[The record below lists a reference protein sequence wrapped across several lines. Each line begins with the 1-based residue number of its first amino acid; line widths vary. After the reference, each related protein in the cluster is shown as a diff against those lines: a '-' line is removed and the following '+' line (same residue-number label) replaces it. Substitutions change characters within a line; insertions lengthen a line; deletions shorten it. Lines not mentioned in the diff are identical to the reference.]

1 MYTDGVFHFGKCNE
15 VSDSD
20 RCNFNMEQVKEIG
33 IQKTKCGVVDE
44 DWIKDTRIYVC
55 KEAIKY
61 KRFIAVKGSW
71 KGKDEDVFLV
81 CIHGP
86 HVGRQKSS
94 LWERLSSLLYR
105 WKGAWCIFEDLNVVR
120 KIDVRLNSQVNLNE
134 ITEFSDFINGMRL
147 VKIPMGGRKFTR
159 VTDDGVKFSKLD
171 RFLLNEEFNELWANL
186 SVIALDRKLSDHYS
200 ILLKDVKLDFGPK
213 PFWVFNTW
221 LEEHDFLGIVEGA
234 WNKNMR
240 SIHPD
245 CIFQDRLKNV
255 KASLRVWSK
264 DIFGGH
270 KECIK
275 NLEKKALKWELQA
288 EHRGLS
294 DTERVIWMETRK
306 RSSKVGRISM
316 DDAQSLEMV
325 FSENEVWEA
334 IRGCGGDKAP
344 GPDGFNF
351 KRMAFGNKWIKWAD
365 TCLRASSMSILVNGS
380 PSEEFQ
386 LERGVRQGDPL
397 SLFLFILAVEGL
409 NAIVSKAV
417 EKGILEDKENA
428 KSLMCILK
436 CFEEVSELKVNYN
449 KSKIYGIGVNEEDL
463 KEMARWM
470 GCGIEEFPFI
480 YLGLLVGENMRH
492 IKCWGPVVEKI
503 KKIADWKAKTMS
515 FGGRL
520 TLVKSVLGSLPLHY
534 FLMFRMPLSVIKNLE
549 SITNKFFEV
558 GWGRGKRFI
567 R

>member
-1 MYTDGVFHFGKCNE
+1 MYNDGVFQFRKCNE

-20 RCNFNMEQVKEIG
+20 RRNVNMEQVKEIG
-33 IQKTKCGVVDE
+33 ELIGISWRLAEEEKQEKCEHDGNKAARTAIEDE
-44 DWIKDTRIYVC
+44 
-55 KEAIKY
+55 
-61 KRFIAVKGSW
+61 RFIEVKGSW

-81 CIHGP
+81 CIYGP

-134 ITEFSDFINGMRL
+134 ITEFSDFINDMRL

-264 DIFGGH
+264 DRFGGH

-380 PSEEFQ
+380 PSEEFR
-386 LERGVRQGDPL
+386 LERG
-397 SLFLFILAVEGL
+397 
-409 NAIVSKAV
+409 
-417 EKGILEDKENA
+417 DKENA

-503 KKIADWKAKTMS
+503 KKITDWKAKTMS

-520 TLVKSVLGSLPLHY
+520 TLVKSVLGRLPLHY

-558 GWGRGKRFI
+558 GWCRGKRFI